1 MRQRFFFAFPITL
14 IFILLILIYFAAQRY
29 EALLTQR

>member
-1 MRQRFFFAFPITL
+1 MRQRFFFAFPLTL
-14 IFILLILIYFAAQRY
+14 IFVLLVLVYFASQRY